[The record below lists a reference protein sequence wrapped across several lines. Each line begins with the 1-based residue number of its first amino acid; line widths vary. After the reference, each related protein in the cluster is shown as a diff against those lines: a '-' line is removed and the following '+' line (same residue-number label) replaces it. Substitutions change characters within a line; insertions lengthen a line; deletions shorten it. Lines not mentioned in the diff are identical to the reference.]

1 MKYAIASL
9 LATTSAINIRA
20 EAKARGDTCN
30 SNYDRIMSQTDET
43 LDGDFVTG
51 HMVDGLFV
59 DPSFPAEMT
68 MLYSAVQEATKGGG
82 SDGNASQIQA
92 WKQV

>member
-20 EAKARGDTCN
+20 EANAAERGGNSCN
-30 SNYDRIMSQTDET
+30 SNYERIMSQTDDK
-43 LDGDFVTG
+43 LDGAFVTG
-51 HMVDGLFV
+51 NMVDGLFV

-68 MLYSAVQEATKGGG
+68 MLYSAEQEAAGGG
-82 SDGNASQIQA
+82 GGDGNAS
-92 WKQV
+92 